1 MDKNKEWLSKE
12 YLVQLI
18 EKSINQ
24 DSEVQHDV
32 MLPVLTS
39 STDAKRQCDIVIRTG
54 NVPRQ
59 TITIVE
65 VQSRNRKVEITTF
78 DGWMSKMREVGA
90 QHLICVSTLS
100 FPESIKEKAKQ
111 SGNTVRLITLTRTG
125 FERLPL
131 DIFQVEMHYHKVK
144 YNILSNDM
152 FTIMTGKNQPILP
165 PPFTTDDKIFRVN
178 KSDEL
183 ISLDNLIIEYIY
195 RKNVQALC
203 RLKVS
208 LPPQK
213 SYQLFMKIRGR
224 YMKVFIKFDI
234 QAKISKYMPKVSL
247 YNYEQVNDGTLAWI
261 FEGELNLPDKK
272 VIVRLP
278 AITSDDGTYTIRYM
292 RVEYYFKV

>member
-1 MDKNKEWLSKE
+1 MQRDN
-12 YLVQLI
+12 VI
-18 EKSINQ
+18 
-24 DSEVQHDV
+24 
-32 MLPVLTS
+32 
-39 STDAKRQCDIVIRTG
+39 IVIRTG